1 MIAGRMRLAARIIG
15 FISAGSGGEFIGEG
29 AYVLMLAARGVP
41 VFANDAGVLVGVLAG
56 VFSGI
61 ALAACILSWWRE
73 RAAGIMLVSVAAAM
87 GIFVSIFPAPAIIPD
102 RLMIWLWMGLPL
114 LVAGILFLN
123 SWRLSRELA

>member
-41 VFANDAGVLVGVLAG
+41 VFANDAGVLGGVLAG

-61 ALAACILSWWRE
+61 GLAACILSWWRE
-73 RAAGIMLVSVAAAM
+73 RAAGIMLVSVAIAS
-87 GIFVSIFPAPAIIPD
+87 GILVGVLAVEIQTPL
-102 RLMIWLWMGLPL
+102 RVWLWMGLPL

>member
-1 MIAGRMRLAARIIG
+1 
-15 FISAGSGGEFIGEG
+15 
-29 AYVLMLAARGVP
+29 
-41 VFANDAGVLVGVLAG
+41 
-56 VFSGI
+56 
-61 ALAACILSWWRE
+61 
-73 RAAGIMLVSVAAAM
+73 MLVSVAAAM